1 MIDAGTVAEA
11 DELDGTELTN
21 AAVVDWA
28 KGEIALDDA
37 AVTEGGIIAVDT
49 PVEDPGLEIKVEGV
63 DFRFDAGGIKMGVDV
78 GVSDEAVVGGGTGVN
93 TVDVERTATGGVLG
107 SVADFTTGGVLEMIA
122 LGDVVGTT
130 GFSSGRALEIALLYS
145 GAGATPYTGAFSSHG
160 NVGHTAVTRAQW
172 MKRRLKMPNGNW
184 VSRCIPS
191 VGFQFYK
198 LVVQWTIEWP

>member
-21 AAVVDWA
+21 DAVVDWA

-37 AVTEGGIIAVDT
+37 AVTEGGIAVDT

-78 GVSDEAVVGGGTGVN
+78 GVPDEAVVGGGTGVD

-107 SVADFTTGGVLEMIA
+107 SVADFITGGVLEMIA
-122 LGDVVGTT
+122 LGDVVDTT
-130 GFSSGRALEIALLYS
+130 RISSGRALEIA
-145 GAGATPYTGAFSSHG
+145 GAAPYTGTFSLHG
-160 NVGHTAVTRAQW
+160 GGHTAVTCAQW

-198 LVVQWTIEWP
+198 LGV